1 MYAHYLSF
9 LRFPPIFCLDD
20 LMRGWCVMSRWFA
33 SVREA
38 LVFGWLCLV
47 MLVLRVL
54 DVFAGGRVFEDF
66 G

>member
-1 MYAHYLSF
+1 
-9 LRFPPIFCLDD
+9 
-20 LMRGWCVMSRWFA
+20 MRGWCVMSRWFA

-54 DVFAGGRVFEDF
+54 DVFAGGRVFEDLDR
-66 G
+66 